1 MTIVVDQSQDPLLR
15 VTGGDR
21 VRFLQGLTTVNVETL
36 DVGAQTWGAI
46 LSPKGRLLSIFELGK
61 TADDIWLRCEPALG
75 DATRALLEKYAV
87 MDDVEFAADLRPKHR
102 VWTSPAAAW
111 QAPIVFEP
119 ARAAAAPELV
129 HAWRV
134 AAGIPSYGIDVS
146 DAHLPFETPL
156 ANFLDYQKG
165 CYVGQEPVF
174 RVHAQ
179 GKPQKQLCGLRL
191 TGAPLPPPG
200 AIVAHAARP
209 NAGTIT
215 SVATSPALGPIAL
228 AMLHRSCLEPG
239 VALFVNDAP
248 AQLAP
253 LPFV

>member
-1 MTIVVDQSQDPLLR
+1 MTLVVDQAHYPLLR
-15 VTGGDR
+15 VTGDDR

-36 DVGAQTWGAI
+36 GLGAQTWGAI

-61 TADDIWLRCEPALG
+61 TADDIWLLCEPALG

-87 MDDVEFAADLRPKHR
+87 MDDVAFTPDLRPKHR

-111 QAPIVFEP
+111 HAPIVFEP
-119 ARAAAAPELV
+119 ASAAASPELV

-134 AAGIPSYGIDVS
+134 AAGMPSYGVDVS

-156 ANFLDYQKG
+156 ADFLDYQKG

-191 TGAPLPPPG
+191 TSAHLPPPG
-200 AIVAHAARP
+200 AVVAHASRP

-215 SVATSPALGPIAL
+215 SVANAPALGPIAL

-239 VALFVNDAP
+239 VELFVDDAP
-248 AQLAP
+248 ARLAP

>member
-1 MTIVVDQSQDPLLR
+1 MTLVVSQSDYPLLR

-36 DVGAQTWGAI
+36 GVGAQTWGAI
-46 LSPKGRLLSIFELGK
+46 LSPKGRLLSIFEMGK
-61 TADDIWLRCEPALG
+61 TAEDIWLLCEPSLG
-75 DATRALLEKYAV
+75 EATRALLEKYAV
-87 MDDVEFAADLRPKHR
+87 MDDVVFTPDDRPKHR

-111 QAPIVFEP
+111 HAPIVFGP
-119 ARAAAAPELV
+119 ASAPASSELV

-134 AAGIPSYGIDVS
+134 AAGIPSYGVDVS

-191 TGAPLPPPG
+191 TGAQLPLLG
-200 AIVAHAARP
+200 ANVSHASRP
-209 NAGTIT
+209 SAGTVT
-215 SVATSPALGPIAL
+215 SVATSPELGLIAL
-228 AMLHRSCLEPG
+228 AMLHRSCLEPE
-239 VALFVNDAP
+239 AQLFVDDAP
-248 AQLAP
+248 ARLAP